1 MHDNNNNYNY
11 YYYYYDNDNVND
23 RNLAMDI
30 PRGGS
35 SCSRPPF
42 PGLMTF
48 AMLIFVEGGKLDD
61 PEKNPWSK
69 EENQQ
74 QTPPTRFL
82 FPRAKNQT
90 WTPVVGGDR
99 SYNRAIPAL
108 STRNFLTFG
117 DI

>member
-1 MHDNNNNYNY
+1 MRDNNNNYNYYY

-48 AMLIFVEGGKLDD
+48 AMLVFVE
-61 PEKNPWSK
+61 
-69 EENQQ
+69 EENWM
-74 QTPPTRFL
+74 TRRKTL
-82 FPRAKNQT
+82 GATKRTKNKLR
-90 WTPVVGGDR
+90 PHVVSQG
-99 SYNRAIPAL
+99 
-108 STRNFLTFG
+108 
-117 DI
+117 

>member
-1 MHDNNNNYNY
+1 MHDNNNNYNYYY

-42 PGLMTF
+42 PALMTF

-74 QTPPTRFL
+74 QTPPTRC
-82 FPRAKNQT
+82 FPGLKIKPGPQ
-90 WTPVVGGDR
+90 WWE
-99 SYNRAIPAL
+99 AIAHTTVPSL
-108 STRNFLTFG
+108 L
-117 DI
+117 